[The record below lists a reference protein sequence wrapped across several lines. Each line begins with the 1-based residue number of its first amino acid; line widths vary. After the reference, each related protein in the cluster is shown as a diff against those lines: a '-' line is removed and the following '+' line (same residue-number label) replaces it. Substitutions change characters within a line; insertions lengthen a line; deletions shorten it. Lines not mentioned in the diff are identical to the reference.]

1 MLSMKM
7 LLRLLLQLLP
17 LLLTD
22 KMESQVMNL
31 PPTLCLILRSWP
43 LVFYLPQQLQ
53 LNSPFQTLHLLKVEK
68 LAEGEEGRKIQGEH
82 AVQLQ

>member
-17 LLLTD
+17 PPLMD
-22 KMESQVMNL
+22 KMENPVMSL
-31 PPTLCLILRSWP
+31 PPTLCQILRSWP
-43 LVFYLPQQLQ
+43 LVFYLLLQLQ
-53 LNSPFQTLHLLKVEK
+53 LNSPFLTLHLLKVEK

-82 AVQLQ
+82 VVQLH